1 MFENEELK
9 KHLETSLSIQAE
21 PVAIAEWN
29 MNVPGNIQKLGNY
42 RYRIN
47 DTRFNILPSV
57 FDMLDTN
64 NFYTGATDSDIT
76 VDYGFKED
84 GSTPLLFTYK
94 KDKEKLYYSLE
105 DCTKPF
111 RPRSGINKLS
121 YFNNKYIPNFNENS
135 YLRPRYYMPTK
146 DDEFK
151 YWRSYRTESDAQ
163 ITNSINV
170 EYGISKNSSGQ
181 VYFIED
187 CNPFVAY
194 KEKVPANRLIVKLQT
209 NIGTID
215 LGSTFK
221 NSAGVS
227 MQDPFYGQ
235 AKATVPQNFK
245 VQYLDSNNQWI
256 TAKEFNSSSVREDLV
271 SPIFGPDGYLSL
283 EYGIEV
289 PLLYKNNFVLIDTII
304 SEKFLPDNNRVGA
317 AYIVAANERAKGVLY
332 IWNGQE
338 YEEYPPVY
346 DWFIGTDGT
355 YENTHF
361 VTDFTNPSYYN
372 ETGEG
377 ENTYREFV
385 WMKGVRLVVETMQN
399 PNTVLELIELSP
411 RLVADLSKNLIDFNI
426 TKSLSDLSSSA
437 LPVGSIQ
444 AGVGDMT
451 LFDPDHTFNPL
462 NAWNDVTK
470 EGSII
475 AKYSEKNIKFV
486 FYEVIKNVNNSNYYV
501 PIKTMYTESFPE
513 RSPETGEVRLKLRDF
528 YFYLESTKA
537 PRILLTDVSL
547 SQAVCI
553 LLDSIGFSNYSF
565 KRMPDQK
572 DPIIPYFFIAP
583 DQNVAEVLS
592 QLARATQSAMF
603 FDEYNNFV
611 VYTKEYLLDDTGYR
625 TSSFNLYGE
634 NKDNKLANIIS
645 VGSVDKKIYNSG
657 SINFTSRYIQKTA
670 GSIEQRRFVDRSYI
684 YNPSL
689 LWEASGTEKTMSVNG
704 GNTAKYTLA
713 AVPLNTTLR
722 SSVPTV
728 SERRLINNTFSL
740 GENAYFLTRF
750 KGFLYAN
757 GEIIKYDAVE
767 FNVSGTGNVWISS
780 NLEYQKY
787 FASIP
792 FNGKIYPT
800 GNVRIYAEP
809 FYENLSG
816 IKKLKNGDVVSHGR
830 GQFGTPILEH
840 SAGLPSYWSD
850 NNNVRGCDM
859 RSDYLYNTDLIQNP
873 IVTDTTNGI
882 AGVNNAIA
890 TKSQRNG
897 IIRNFLSTGYLTETN
912 VGSLSTT
919 TTGTIQS
926 SALVMT
932 GPDFE
937 PGANA
942 RDFVSYIHKPL
953 DGAYKHFGTRVRIIG
968 KIEANND
975 RSQTVVGGMKYYYKE
990 NSDPTQNISI
1000 GGGSAGVSIVNPNT
1014 NNGYFF
1020 ELAALTTSSVESFL
1034 DRDENNNATVSIE
1047 NIQFYKVKRSSTATS
1062 NSDKAIP
1069 VRLWGGVGNILVDD
1083 GNFAGQY
1090 RFFGEENPTVYDL
1103 AIEYV
1108 DVNAS
1113 RRDFYLYINQKLI
1126 ARVTDN
1132 DPLPLVNTSVALFVR
1147 GNAKAMFE
1155 NIYALSKNYATN
1167 TVFDVNTPISSI
1179 FGAKDDLI
1187 NASEALTKYSMSG
1200 MIQSTYLSGIRPN
1213 NSPDYAMYFEE
1224 FGTIMRECSYFNIK
1238 YDRSYPALYA
1248 KIAPTLNKLKGYT
1261 VSGFTADSYGAEFLV
1276 FNNTDTLLSLD
1287 ASDGNYLR
1295 IIGVSFTQDATN
1307 TITVDD
1313 FLKRKGNLADPELKG
1328 DTLIY
1333 SPQKYVEQYEKIK
1346 QSVLLYGKNDFTLE
1360 SPYIQTQDVAEDLLG
1375 WIIEK
1380 NIRPRKLV
1388 GASIYSIPTVQLGDI
1403 VNIKYKN
1410 SEGIDMVSDET
1421 TKYVVYNVA
1430 YGRSSEGP
1438 SMSLYL
1444 SEV

>member
-1 MFENEELK
+1 
-9 KHLETSLSIQAE
+9 
-21 PVAIAEWN
+21 
-29 MNVPGNIQKLGNY
+29 
-42 RYRIN
+42 
-47 DTRFNILPSV
+47 
-57 FDMLDTN
+57 
-64 NFYTGATDSDIT
+64 
-76 VDYGFKED
+76 
-84 GSTPLLFTYK
+84 
-94 KDKEKLYYSLE
+94 
-105 DCTKPF
+105 
-111 RPRSGINKLS
+111 
-121 YFNNKYIPNFNENS
+121 
-135 YLRPRYYMPTK
+135 
-146 DDEFK
+146 
-151 YWRSYRTESDAQ
+151 
-163 ITNSINV
+163 
-170 EYGISKNSSGQ
+170 
-181 VYFIED
+181 
-187 CNPFVAY
+187 
-194 KEKVPANRLIVKLQT
+194 
-209 NIGTID
+209 
-215 LGSTFK
+215 
-221 NSAGVS
+221 
-227 MQDPFYGQ
+227 
-235 AKATVPQNFK
+235 
-245 VQYLDSNNQWI
+245 
-256 TAKEFNSSSVREDLV
+256 
-271 SPIFGPDGYLSL
+271 
-283 EYGIEV
+283 
-289 PLLYKNNFVLIDTII
+289 
-304 SEKFLPDNNRVGA
+304 
-317 AYIVAANERAKGVLY
+317 
-332 IWNGQE
+332 
-338 YEEYPPVY
+338 
-346 DWFIGTDGT
+346 
-355 YENTHF
+355 
-361 VTDFTNPSYYN
+361 
-372 ETGEG
+372 
-377 ENTYREFV
+377 
-385 WMKGVRLVVETMQN
+385 
-399 PNTVLELIELSP
+399 
-411 RLVADLSKNLIDFNI
+411 
-426 TKSLSDLSSSA
+426 
-437 LPVGSIQ
+437 
-444 AGVGDMT
+444 
-451 LFDPDHTFNPL
+451 
-462 NAWNDVTK
+462 
-470 EGSII
+470 
-475 AKYSEKNIKFV
+475 
-486 FYEVIKNVNNSNYYV
+486 
-501 PIKTMYTESFPE
+501 
-513 RSPETGEVRLKLRDF
+513 
-528 YFYLESTKA
+528 
-537 PRILLTDVSL
+537 
-547 SQAVCI
+547 
-553 LLDSIGFSNYSF
+553 
-565 KRMPDQK
+565 
-572 DPIIPYFFIAP
+572 
-583 DQNVAEVLS
+583 
-592 QLARATQSAMF
+592 
-603 FDEYNNFV
+603 
-611 VYTKEYLLDDTGYR
+611 
-625 TSSFNLYGE
+625 
-634 NKDNKLANIIS
+634 
-645 VGSVDKKIYNSG
+645 
-657 SINFTSRYIQKTA
+657 
-670 GSIEQRRFVDRSYI
+670 
-684 YNPSL
+684 
-689 LWEASGTEKTMSVNG
+689 
-704 GNTAKYTLA
+704 
-713 AVPLNTTLR
+713 
-722 SSVPTV
+722 
-728 SERRLINNTFSL
+728 
-740 GENAYFLTRF
+740 
-750 KGFLYAN
+750 
-757 GEIIKYDAVE
+757 
-767 FNVSGTGNVWISS
+767 
-780 NLEYQKY
+780 
-787 FASIP
+787 
-792 FNGKIYPT
+792 
-800 GNVRIYAEP
+800 
-809 FYENLSG
+809 
-816 IKKLKNGDVVSHGR
+816 
-830 GQFGTPILEH
+830 
-840 SAGLPSYWSD
+840 
-850 NNNVRGCDM
+850 M

-912 VGSLSTT
+912 VGSLSTA

>member
-1 MFENEELK
+1 
-9 KHLETSLSIQAE
+9 
-21 PVAIAEWN
+21 
-29 MNVPGNIQKLGNY
+29 
-42 RYRIN
+42 
-47 DTRFNILPSV
+47 
-57 FDMLDTN
+57 
-64 NFYTGATDSDIT
+64 
-76 VDYGFKED
+76 
-84 GSTPLLFTYK
+84 
-94 KDKEKLYYSLE
+94 
-105 DCTKPF
+105 
-111 RPRSGINKLS
+111 
-121 YFNNKYIPNFNENS
+121 
-135 YLRPRYYMPTK
+135 
-146 DDEFK
+146 
-151 YWRSYRTESDAQ
+151 
-163 ITNSINV
+163 
-170 EYGISKNSSGQ
+170 
-181 VYFIED
+181 
-187 CNPFVAY
+187 
-194 KEKVPANRLIVKLQT
+194 
-209 NIGTID
+209 
-215 LGSTFK
+215 
-221 NSAGVS
+221 
-227 MQDPFYGQ
+227 
-235 AKATVPQNFK
+235 
-245 VQYLDSNNQWI
+245 
-256 TAKEFNSSSVREDLV
+256 
-271 SPIFGPDGYLSL
+271 
-283 EYGIEV
+283 
-289 PLLYKNNFVLIDTII
+289 
-304 SEKFLPDNNRVGA
+304 
-317 AYIVAANERAKGVLY
+317 
-332 IWNGQE
+332 
-338 YEEYPPVY
+338 
-346 DWFIGTDGT
+346 
-355 YENTHF
+355 
-361 VTDFTNPSYYN
+361 
-372 ETGEG
+372 
-377 ENTYREFV
+377 
-385 WMKGVRLVVETMQN
+385 
-399 PNTVLELIELSP
+399 
-411 RLVADLSKNLIDFNI
+411 
-426 TKSLSDLSSSA
+426 
-437 LPVGSIQ
+437 
-444 AGVGDMT
+444 
-451 LFDPDHTFNPL
+451 
-462 NAWNDVTK
+462 
-470 EGSII
+470 
-475 AKYSEKNIKFV
+475 
-486 FYEVIKNVNNSNYYV
+486 
-501 PIKTMYTESFPE
+501 
-513 RSPETGEVRLKLRDF
+513 
-528 YFYLESTKA
+528 
-537 PRILLTDVSL
+537 
-547 SQAVCI
+547 
-553 LLDSIGFSNYSF
+553 
-565 KRMPDQK
+565 
-572 DPIIPYFFIAP
+572 
-583 DQNVAEVLS
+583 
-592 QLARATQSAMF
+592 
-603 FDEYNNFV
+603 
-611 VYTKEYLLDDTGYR
+611 
-625 TSSFNLYGE
+625 
-634 NKDNKLANIIS
+634 
-645 VGSVDKKIYNSG
+645 
-657 SINFTSRYIQKTA
+657 
-670 GSIEQRRFVDRSYI
+670 
-684 YNPSL
+684 
-689 LWEASGTEKTMSVNG
+689 
-704 GNTAKYTLA
+704 
-713 AVPLNTTLR
+713 
-722 SSVPTV
+722 
-728 SERRLINNTFSL
+728 
-740 GENAYFLTRF
+740 
-750 KGFLYAN
+750 
-757 GEIIKYDAVE
+757 
-767 FNVSGTGNVWISS
+767 
-780 NLEYQKY
+780 
-787 FASIP
+787 
-792 FNGKIYPT
+792 
-800 GNVRIYAEP
+800 
-809 FYENLSG
+809 
-816 IKKLKNGDVVSHGR
+816 
-830 GQFGTPILEH
+830 
-840 SAGLPSYWSD
+840 
-850 NNNVRGCDM
+850 
-859 RSDYLYNTDLIQNP
+859 
-873 IVTDTTNGI
+873 
-882 AGVNNAIA
+882 
-890 TKSQRNG
+890 
-897 IIRNFLSTGYLTETN
+897 
-912 VGSLSTT
+912 
-919 TTGTIQS
+919 
-926 SALVMT
+926 
-932 GPDFE
+932 
-937 PGANA
+937 
-942 RDFVSYIHKPL
+942 
-953 DGAYKHFGTRVRIIG
+953 
-968 KIEANND
+968 
-975 RSQTVVGGMKYYYKE
+975 MKYYYKE